1 MYLREKNIILKFEDF
16 NIFRIAQWFEND

>member
-16 NIFRIAQWFEND
+16 NIFRIAQGFKND